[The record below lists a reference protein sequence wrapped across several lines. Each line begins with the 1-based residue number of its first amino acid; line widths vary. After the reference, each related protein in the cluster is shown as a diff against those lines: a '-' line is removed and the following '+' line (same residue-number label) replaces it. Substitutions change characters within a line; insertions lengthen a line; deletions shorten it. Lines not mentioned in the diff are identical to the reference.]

1 MKKFLIASLLL
12 VIALETSYALE
23 AKILTISGEVKV
35 RRGVEE
41 KWEVATIGLRLKEI
55 DTILTG
61 SEGEVLLEL
70 PDGKRFRLESN
81 AILDIADLREISKQ
95 ELFLILVEDKIN
107 KIEKKEEATPL
118 RIGNVSV
125 VHGASRDTASIPSVK
140 IQVETQERVRNGIR
154 ALFVQEYYTNTIL
167 KIHNIKNE
175 AELSIG
181 CGELY
186 YYLGK
191 SFESIDNPGQ
201 AIDAYQM
208 VISSGNGETCS
219 QSEWVIQANAGIKRL
234 QD

>member
-1 MKKFLIASLLL
+1 MKKFIITSLLL
-12 VIALETSYALE
+12 VIAFETSFALE
-23 AKILTISGEVKV
+23 AKVLTISGEVKV

-41 KWEVATIGLRLKEI
+41 KWEVATIGIRLKEI

-61 SEGEVLLEL
+61 SEGEVVLEL
-70 PDGKRFRLESN
+70 PDGKRFRLGSN
-81 AILDIADLREISKQ
+81 AVLDIADLRKITKQ

-107 KIEKKEEATPL
+107 KIEKKEGATPL

-125 VHGASRDTASIPSVK
+125 VHGASRDTSSTPLVK
-140 IQVETQERVRNGIR
+140 IQVETQERIRNGIR
-154 ALFVQEYYTNTIL
+154 ALFNQEFYTNTIL
-167 KIHNIKNE
+167 KIHNNKSE
-175 AELSIG
+175 AELSNS

-191 SFESIDNPGQ
+191 SFELIDNPGQ

-208 VISSGNGETCS
+208 VISSSNSETCS

-234 QD
+234 QK